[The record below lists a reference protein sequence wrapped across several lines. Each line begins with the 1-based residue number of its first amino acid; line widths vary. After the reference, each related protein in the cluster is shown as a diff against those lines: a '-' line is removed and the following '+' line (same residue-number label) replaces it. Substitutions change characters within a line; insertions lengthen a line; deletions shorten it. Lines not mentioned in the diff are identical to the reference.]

1 MILVSEKDSIVS
13 IENVLNI
20 VRDELKTRLGNDV
33 PEVDSEEALQHVID
47 SSLYLR
53 IGDSRGNAVAISPY
67 RALTALHRVAEIET
81 PVCLKDIHGK
91 EFSSVVVFCAF
102 EKDNV
107 DIALLELDRN
117 GPPFDTWTP
126 VAEERVRLNQDIY
139 VVGLAIVAN
148 GDAETFCNKCT
159 VQVIEKREGSTLFHS
174 AYYSAQGFSGA
185 GVITA
190 MKSGRYQV
198 VGVHVA
204 AHDSTVGVDHET
216 KPTLKRLA
224 SDMVSITSELHG
236 HSAYCLICEIQRV
249 GELVTYL
256 SSC

>member
-1 MILVSEKDSIVS
+1 MVSVRDI
-13 IENVLNI
+13 I
-20 VRDELKTRLGNDV
+20 RDELKMQFGNGFK
-33 PEVDSEEALQHVID
+33 EFDSEEALQHVVD
-47 SSLYLR
+47 SSLYLC

-67 RALTALHRVAEIET
+67 RALTALHHLAKIGT

-91 EFSSVVVFCAF
+91 VFSGVVGFCAF

-107 DIALLELDRN
+107 DIAVLELDQK
-117 GPPFDTWTP
+117 GPQFATSTP
-126 VAEERVRLNQDIY
+126 VAQERVHLNQDIN

-148 GDAETFCNKCT
+148 GDAETFSNRCT
-159 VQVIEKREGSTLFHS
+159 VQVIEKREGSTLFRS
-174 AYYSAQGFSGA
+174 AYYYAQGFSGA

-190 MKSGRYQV
+190 MRSGIYHV

-204 AHDSTVGVDHET
+204 AHDSTVGIDHET

-224 SDMVSITSELHG
+224 SDIVSITSDLHG

-249 GELVTYL
+249 DELVTYL
-256 SSC
+256 STSYT